1 MMDLAAAQ
9 PPELLPE
16 LLVVAHF
23 DANDESS
30 KDRQASRVVEAPCW
44 RREKTSQMPNKSG
57 RESYFDF

>member
-9 PPELLPE
+9 PAELLPE

-30 KDRQASRVVEAPCW
+30 QDRQESRVVDALLAP
-44 RREKTSQMPNKSG
+44 RRP
-57 RESYFDF
+57 